1 LIVVEPKPCPGLAV
15 FNYQY
20 SSWLYSYGIHGH
32 NQVVYVSPSFNL
44 QTEPMLVAVG
54 LTTHAFYNLRA
65 LLFIITLLEE
75 TVDCVALKLMPAN
88 FP

>member
-1 LIVVEPKPCPGLAV
+1 
-15 FNYQY
+15 
-20 SSWLYSYGIHGH
+20 
-32 NQVVYVSPSFNL
+32 
-44 QTEPMLVAVG
+44 MLVAVG